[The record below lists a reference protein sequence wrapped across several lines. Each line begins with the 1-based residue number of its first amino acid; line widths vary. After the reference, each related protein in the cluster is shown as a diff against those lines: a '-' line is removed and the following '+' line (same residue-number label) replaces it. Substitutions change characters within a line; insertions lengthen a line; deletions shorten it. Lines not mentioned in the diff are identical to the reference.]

1 MASIP
6 QFQSPTQSPN
16 SKLTVHG
23 DMSIADL
30 NALALG
36 VVATLD
42 GAARDTAV
50 LQLADIRDA
59 RCEGG
64 KKLQLLN
71 WLIRH
76 MEGK

>member
-1 MASIP
+1 MTSSIID
-6 QFQSPTQSPN
+6 QKSPVVNHPIV
-16 SKLTVHG
+16 VHG
-23 DMSIADL
+23 DMTLADL

-50 LQLADIRDA
+50 LQLADIRSLSTD
-59 RCEGG
+59 GG
-64 KKLQLLN
+64 RKIGLIR
-71 WLIRH
+71 WLIAR